1 VESKKSINKI
11 TIIVEAM
18 KAVQRDKGTF
28 LVLGIDAATWSVI
41 KPNLDTLTNF
51 KRLIDLGE
59 SKELIL
65 KEKPIS
71 ASVWCGMFSGKL
83 PDEHKHESYV
93 VNGDIVKRADIKVDF
108 IWDVLHEKGKRVKAL
123 NVPFVV
129 PPYTFN
135 VDFKPI
141 GFGLPTNEKEWNE
154 ELERVT
160 EKTKELLAEK
170 PDLLISVYTLLDRIQ
185 HFHWGEDYVVEW
197 YKRMDAKIGE
207 LIFETGFL
215 EGNNQLIVISDHGFC
230 SFGDAKVQ
238 TLPEYTKEGKLK
250 GDHHEK
256 AFLLTVNVDY
266 EITRPQDVFFAILE
280 QNQG

>member
-1 VESKKSINKI
+1 
-11 TIIVEAM
+11 M
-18 KAVQRDKGTF
+18 KALRKKGTF
-28 LVLGIDAATWSVI
+28 FVLGIDAATWSVV
-41 KPNLDTLTNF
+41 KQNLSKLRNL
-51 KRLIDLGE
+51 KKLIEIGK

-83 PDEHKHESYV
+83 LEEHKHESYV
-93 VNGDIVKRADIKVDF
+93 VNGEIVKREDIKVDF
-108 IWDVLHEKGKRVKAL
+108 IWDVLEREDKKVKAL

-129 PPYTFN
+129 PPYSFGVN
-135 VDFKPI
+135 FKPV

-170 PDLLISVYTLLDRIQ
+170 PDLLIAVYTLLDRIQ

-197 YKRMDAKIGE
+197 YKRMDEKIGE
-207 LIFETGFL
+207 LIFDTGFL
-215 EGNNQLIVISDHGFC
+215 GGEEENDNRLIVISDHGFC
-230 SFGDAKVQ
+230 SFGEAKVQ

-250 GDHHEK
+250 GDHHEN
-256 AFLLTVNVDY
+256 AFLVTVNVDY
-266 EITRPQDVFFAILE
+266 EIERPQDVFFAIQTFFE
-280 QNQG
+280 IEK